1 MTRIPVRTPHAISS
15 HTKPGDIGHLGIDL
29 EPIPSV
35 HANVDPGPHPAS
47 GKAPPQIIA
56 PLASPALFVCDLH
69 PGPYLFIESGR
80 PARRP
85 RSSVFPELFRCW
97 LCYNNLS
104 RSFK

>member
-56 PLASPALFVCDLH
+56 PLASPALFVCGLRPGALSVHPNLEGPRGDL
-69 PGPYLFIESGR
+69 G
-80 PARRP
+80 A
-85 RSSVFPELFRCW
+85 VFFLNF
-97 LCYNNLS
+97 
-104 RSFK
+104 FDAGFAIIT